1 MGGSILK
8 KPEEPYQVSSVAKI
22 VPLPDKKELHVLCEN
37 GLQVVIVRGT
47 KVFIKDY
54 HLAFIKSVEHFK
66 DSQQCK

>member
-1 MGGSILK
+1 MSGRILK

-22 VPLPDKKELHVLCEN
+22 VPLPDNKELRVLCEN

-54 HLAFIKSVEHFK
+54 QLSFIKSLEHYK
-66 DSQQCK
+66 D

>member
-8 KPEEPYQVSSVAKI
+8 KLEGPYQVSSVATI

-54 HLAFIKSVEHFK
+54 QLAFIKSLELYK